1 MATNTHA
8 TAMVDFNSSNWDF
21 LGVRQ
26 VDNQQE
32 VVDYHHNSSIRIW
45 LNKEDSNFPSHWH
58 SALEIIMP
66 LENYYDVTIRKE
78 RYHVMPREILLI
90 PSGELHE
97 LTAPKYGSRFIFLV
111 DLSVL
116 SKLPSFQSVQ
126 ILLNQPVLITPTEFI
141 STYNVLYNK
150 LIQIRNEYFERKE
163 YSYLSIFSLLID
175 FLVQLGYH
183 QLNTQELFPSVSMAK
198 QSEYTQKFQSLLS
211 YIDSHYMLS
220 LNLDEIAE
228 SIGFSKFHFSRLFKQ
243 YTGYTFCDYITLR
256 RLKVA
261 EELLAKPQL
270 SIAQVAA
277 QAGFSSISTFN
288 RLFKQQKNC
297 SPSEYRNKK
306 SKTIK

>member
-1 MATNTHA
+1 MATQKNA
-8 TAMVDFNSSNWDF
+8 TTLVDFNSSNWDF
-21 LGVRQ
+21 SGTRQ
-26 VDNQQE
+26 INDQQE
-32 VVDYHHNSSIRIW
+32 MVHFNHDSSIRIW
-45 LNKEDSNFPSHWH
+45 LNKEDANFPSHWH
-58 SALEIIMP
+58 TALEMIMP
-66 LENYYDVTIRKE
+66 IENYYDVTIRNE
-78 RYHVMPREILLI
+78 RYHIMPGEVLLI
-90 PSGELHE
+90 PSGELHD
-97 LTAPKYGSRFIFLV
+97 LSAPKYGSRFIFLI
-111 DLSVL
+111 DISVL
-116 SKLPSFQSVQ
+116 SKLPSFQSIQ
-126 ILLNQPVLITPTEFI
+126 IMLNQPILITPAGFM
-141 STYNVLYNK
+141 STYNGLYNK

-175 FLVQLGYH
+175 FFVQLGYH
-183 QLNTQELFPSVSMAK
+183 QLNTQDLFPSVSMAK

-277 QAGFSSISTFN
+277 QSGFSSISTFN

>member
-1 MATNTHA
+1 MATLKNANPT
-8 TAMVDFNSSNWDF
+8 VDFNSSNWDYS
-21 LGVRQ
+21 GIRQ
-26 VDNQQE
+26 VNNQQE

-45 LNKEDSNFPSHWH
+45 LNKEDTQFPSHWH
-58 SALEIIMP
+58 TALEIVMP
-66 LENYYDVTIRKE
+66 VENYYDVTIHKE
-78 RYHVMPREILLI
+78 HYHIMPGEVLLI

-97 LTAPKYGSRFIFLV
+97 LTAPKYGSRFIFLF
-111 DLSVL
+111 DISVL
-116 SKLPSFQSVQ
+116 SKLPCFQNVQ
-126 ILLNQPVLITPTEFI
+126 ILLTQPVLITQNTFM
-141 STYNVLYNK
+141 STYDVLYNK
-150 LIQIRNEYFERKE
+150 LLQIRNEYFERKE
-163 YSYLSIFSLLID
+163 YSSLSIFSLLID
-175 FLVQLGYH
+175 FFVQLGYH
-183 QLNTQELFPSVSMAK
+183 QLNTQDLFPSVSMAK